1 MEVAVLMMGNIPR
14 ARGAALW
21 KIEVGTQTLANGGT
35 FATQLKNPKIVFV
48 ETNVADH
55 VASVES
61 ITDNVVTITL
71 LDVSTP
77 GTPVF
82 QTSAKPI
89 QYIAIGY

>member
-1 MEVAVLMMGNIPR
+1 MAVLVRGNIPK
-14 ARGAALW
+14 ARGLSLM

-35 FATQLKNPKIVFV
+35 FTTELNHPQAVFV
-48 ETNVADH
+48 EAKVADH
-55 VASVES
+55 VAAVED
-61 ITDNVVTITL
+61 ITNNVVTITL

-82 QTSAKPI
+82 QTSAKTI